1 MTLIQLQESVEL
13 PANTEP
19 EEKIPASAPEG
30 LRSPQAESEVV
41 ADSISSLI
49 NRVAGSS
56 VQEIDRLIAEL
67 HTLRNL
73 LHHEGARV
81 QREITEYARLSQSA
95 MQTTNVIAENIAKFT
110 IGADATNQGS
120 NNTTLL
126 DSGNQ
131 DPCRATT
138 GLRPDGGAV
147 SLALRR
153 PSHGTNQPD
162 QTARHKITK
171 VSRTKQ

>member
-13 PANTEP
+13 PANPEP
-19 EEKIPASAPEG
+19 EGKIHASAPEG
-30 LRSPQAESEVV
+30 PRSPQAESEVA
-41 ADSISSLI
+41 ADSIGSLI

-56 VQEIDRLIAEL
+56 VQEIDRLVAEL
-67 HTLRNL
+67 QTLRNL
-73 LHHEGARV
+73 LHTEGARV

-95 MQTTNVIAENIAKFT
+95 MQTTNVLAENIAKFK
-110 IGADATNQGS
+110 IGADATNQGG
-120 NNTTLL
+120 NNAVLL

-147 SLALRR
+147 SLVLQDGHAQRME
-153 PSHGTNQPD
+153 PT
-162 QTARHKITK
+162 
-171 VSRTKQ
+171 SRTKRLATR